1 MQRRNAIKS
10 IIALATA
17 PAIIKIEM
25 LMPVKVIQESEFLF
39 DFMGGYNCRSKTIF
53 DVLQSQ
59 DEKFAQEFT
68 VAYVE
73 KMKKMMIKQSID
85 LAIHPDISTDLKFY
99 LQNEQFLVYLTIV
112 YG

>member
-10 IIALATA
+10 MIALAIA

-59 DEKFAQEFT
+59 DEKFAQDFT

-73 KMKKMMIKQSID
+73 KMRKMMIKQAED
-85 LAIHPDISTDLKFY
+85 LIIHP
-99 LQNEQFLVYLTIV
+99 TIYDYV
-112 YG
+112 KYYIKSK